1 MLPGIYLK
9 ILVKK
14 YSFEVSE
21 NITKNFLL
29 FSCVRLSLMLLML
42 FDFLTP
48 ESVLAESYQKSG

>member
-9 ILVKK
+9 IIVKK

-29 FSCVRLSLMLLML
+29 FSCVRLSLMLLM